1 MNNAATFTVVLLTS
15 LPDTSMVQ
23 LFPVFPCGHG
33 TTGMNPEVAFAGTLK
48 ENSTF
53 PAVTDRKSTS
63 TAAPDSF
70 EHTTCTQ
77 SSKTPATAAES
88 VVSTPVLV
96 VT

>member
-1 MNNAATFTVVLLTS
+1 MNNAATFTVVLLIS
-15 LPDTSMVQ
+15 EPDTSTVQ

-70 EHTTCTQ
+70 EHTICIQ
-77 SSKTPATAAES
+77 SSNTPATAEAK
-88 VVSTPVLV
+88 VVSIPVLV